1 LSVTAEGVETEA
13 QRELLHA
20 AGCHEMQGWL
30 MAPALTAEVFSKRF
44 GGDPGQR
51 KAG

>member
-1 LSVTAEGVETEA
+1 
-13 QRELLHA
+13 
-20 AGCHEMQGWL
+20 MQGWL

-44 GGDPGQR
+44 GGDSGER